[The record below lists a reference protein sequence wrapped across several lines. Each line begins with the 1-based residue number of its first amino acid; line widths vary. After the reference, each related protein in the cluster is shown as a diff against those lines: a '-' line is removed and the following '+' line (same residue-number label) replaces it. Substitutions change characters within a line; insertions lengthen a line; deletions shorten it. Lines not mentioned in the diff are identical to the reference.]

1 MDMWMIVALLGLVIV
16 LYASMLPRTPERKPV
31 PDDFLDSVGDTLQ
44 QFADEIE
51 SENKEL
57 VRIVGEMKREHEHR
71 TGKLLARIEQLEKHS
86 AEAKEPPP
94 SAAPAFAPVVPP
106 FVAVRSEAE
115 TVIIPELP
123 IREGPSARQA
133 VALRKRVAEAE
144 AAALEAAKTEA
155 GTEVDIATVESPVPA
170 DEPKPEPPSRFANT
184 VKSRYKEVFDLHDS
198 GKSIEY
204 IAKKLGKNKG
214 EVQLILGLAKQEEP
228 LHGQP

>member
-1 MDMWMIVALLGLVIV
+1 MIVALLGLVIV

-57 VRIVGEMKREHEHR
+57 VRMVADMKREHEQR
-71 TGKLLARIEQLEKHS
+71 TGKLLARIEQLEKQAS
-86 AEAKEPPP
+86 APAERKPA
-94 SAAPAFAPVVPP
+94 SAAPA
-106 FVAVRSEAE
+106 AVLRSEAD

-123 IREGPSARQA
+123 VRQVPSARQA
-133 VALRKRVAEAE
+133 VALKKRVAAAE
-144 AAALEAAKTEA
+144 AAAREAQVDAKGEVALPSAAPPVTA
-155 GTEVDIATVESPVPA
+155 GEPA
-170 DEPKPEPPSRFANT
+170 AEPASRFAST

-228 LHGQP
+228 VHGQP